1 MKIDLNSLNLNNS
14 SLDRT
19 SLNQAQHSATS
30 EIGAEGTQGQDSASL
45 SLDQAS
51 IQSLQTQTLSTPEVR
66 QDKVDAL
73 RQAIANGQ
81 YGIEPDKIADAMIQ
95 DSFPME
101 Q

>member
-19 SLNQAQHSATS
+19 SLHQAQHSTTS
-30 EIGAEGTQGQDSASL
+30 EIGAEGTPGQDSASL

-51 IQSLQTQTLSTPEVR
+51 IQSLQTQALSTPGIR

-73 RQAIANGQ
+73 RVAIANGQ

-95 DSFPME
+95 DSLPME